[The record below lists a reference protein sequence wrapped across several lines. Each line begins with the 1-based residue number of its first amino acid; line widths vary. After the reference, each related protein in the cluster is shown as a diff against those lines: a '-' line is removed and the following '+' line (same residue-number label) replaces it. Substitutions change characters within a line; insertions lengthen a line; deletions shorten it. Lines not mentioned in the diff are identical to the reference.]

1 MIKGIIMLNNIFR
14 SQNFK
19 FGEGAI
25 SGYIACLLAVLC
37 FLGVLSFHFPQYLT
51 TPELRANYNVD
62 FLRQL
67 LFVCLVISASLGLL
81 NFVRNRNKRM
91 GAFAWFFVIISIA
104 LGGHKVEVLDFEDS
118 TFYLGMDWFILDLL
132 GSTLIFIFIEKLIPH
147 RKSQAVLRPQWQG
160 DLNHFFVNHLLV
172 GIVLLIT
179 NVFIHQTFAWAV
191 YEDVQIFIAEMPFLL
206 QLFSIVLV
214 ADIAQYVMH
223 RLYHEVPVLWRF
235 HSVHHSAKHMDW
247 LAGSRQHILELIVTR
262 TMVLTPIFLLGY
274 SKQVIDLY
282 VIIVGLQAVFNHAN
296 VQLKFGW
303 LKYIIVTP
311 QFHHWHHSSDDAAID
326 RNYAAHFA
334 FLDYLLGT
342 AVKSQPQWPDEYGVV
357 GDYVPNGMYK
367 QQLFP
372 FKSVWRMLRKKLK
385 KPS

>member
-1 MIKGIIMLNNIFR
+1 MLNNIFR
-14 SQNFK
+14 SQSFK

-51 TPELRANYNVD
+51 TPELRVNYNVE

-67 LFVCLVISASLGLL
+67 LFVSLVIAASLGLL
-81 NFVRNRNKRM
+81 NFVRNRNKRL

-118 TFYLGMDWFILDLL
+118 TYYLGMDWFILDLL

-147 RKSQAVLRPQWQG
+147 RKTQAILRPQWQG

-191 YEDVQIFIAEMPFLL
+191 YEDVQVFIAEMPFLL
-206 QLFSIVLV
+206 QIFSIVLV

-223 RLYHEVPVLWRF
+223 RLYHEVPLLWRF

-274 SKQVIDLY
+274 SKEIIDIY

-372 FKSVWRMLRKKLK
+372 FKSVWRMLRKKLS
-385 KPS
+385 KPT

>member
-1 MIKGIIMLNNIFR
+1 MLKKIFR
-14 SQNFK
+14 AQSFH

-51 TPELRANYNVD
+51 TPELRVNYNVE

-67 LFVCLVISASLGLL
+67 LFVSLVIAASLALL
-81 NFVRNRNKRM
+81 NFLRNKNKRL
-91 GAFAWFFVIISIA
+91 GAFSWFFVILSIA

-147 RKSQAVLRPQWQG
+147 RKEQPVLRPQWQG

-179 NVFIHQTFAWAV
+179 NIFIHQTFAWAV
-191 YEDVQIFIAEMPFLL
+191 YEDVQVFIDSMPIYL
-206 QLFSIVLV
+206 QLFSILLV
-214 ADIAQYVMH
+214 ADIAQYITH

-235 HSVHHSAKHMDW
+235 HAVHHSAKHMDW

-262 TMVLTPIFLLGY
+262 SLVLTPIFLLGF
-274 SKQVIDLY
+274 SKTVIDIY

-296 VQLKFGW
+296 VQLNFGW

-311 QFHHWHHSSDDAAID
+311 QFHHWHHASDDAAID
-326 RNYAAHFA
+326 RNYAAHFS
-334 FLDYLLGT
+334 FLDYLFAT
-342 AVKSQPQWPDEYGVV
+342 AVRHQPQWPDSYGVV

-372 FKSVWRMLRKKLK
+372 FKSVWRMLRKRLNK
-385 KPS
+385 ST

>member
-1 MIKGIIMLNNIFR
+1 MLKKIFR
-14 SQNFK
+14 EQNFH

-25 SGYIACLLAVLC
+25 SGYIACMLAVLC
-37 FLGVLSFHFPQYLT
+37 FFGVLSFHFPQYLT
-51 TPELRANYNVD
+51 TPELRVNYNVE

-67 LFVCLVISASLGLL
+67 MFVSLVIAGSLGLL
-81 NFVRNRNKRM
+81 NFVRNKNKRM
-91 GAFAWFFVIISIA
+91 GAFAWFFIIITIA
-104 LGGHKVEVLDFEDS
+104 LGGHRVEVLDFED
-118 TFYLGMDWFILDLL
+118 TTYYLGMDWFILDLL

-147 RKSQAVLRPQWQG
+147 RKKQAILRPQWQG

-179 NVFIHQTFAWAV
+179 NVFIHKTFAWAV
-191 YEDVQIFIAEMPFLL
+191 YEDVQAFINQMPFIA
-206 QLFSIVLV
+206 QLFCIVLI
-214 ADIAQYVMH
+214 ADLAQYVTH

-235 HSVHHSAKHMDW
+235 HAVHHSAKHMDW

-262 TMVLTPIFLLGY
+262 SLVLTPIFLLGF
-274 SKQVIDLY
+274 SKDVIDIY

-334 FLDYLLGT
+334 FLDYLFGT
-342 AVKSQPQWPDEYGVV
+342 AVKGQTQWPEHYGVV

-372 FKSVWRMLRKKLK
+372 FKSVWRMLRKQFK
-385 KPS
+385 

>member
-1 MIKGIIMLNNIFR
+1 MLRNIFR
-14 SQNFK
+14 TQSFQ

-25 SGYIACLLAVLC
+25 SGYIACMLAVLS

-67 LFVCLVISASLGLL
+67 MFVSLVIAASLGLL
-81 NFVRNRNKRM
+81 NFVRNKNKRL
-91 GAFAWFFVIISIA
+91 GAFSWFFVILSIA
-104 LGGHKVEVLDFEDS
+104 LGGHRVEVLDFAD
-118 TFYLGMDWFILDLL
+118 TTYYLGMDWFILDLL

-147 RKSQAVLRPQWQG
+147 RKTQAILRPQWQG

-172 GIVLLIT
+172 GIILLIT
-179 NVFIHQTFAWAV
+179 NIFIHKTFAWAV
-191 YEDVQIFIAEMPFLL
+191 YEDVQAFINQMPFIG
-206 QLFSIVLV
+206 QLFCIVLV
-214 ADIAQYVMH
+214 ADLAQYVTH

-235 HSVHHSAKHMDW
+235 HAVHHSAKHMDW

-262 TMVLTPIFLLGY
+262 SLVLTPIFLLGF
-274 SKQVIDLY
+274 SKEVIDIY

-311 QFHHWHHSSDDAAID
+311 QFHHWHHASDDAAID
-326 RNYAAHFA
+326 RNYAAHLA

-342 AVKSQPQWPDEYGVV
+342 AVKGQTQWPEHYGVV

-372 FKSVWRMLRKKLK
+372 FKSVWRMLCKRFK
-385 KPS
+385 

>member
-1 MIKGIIMLNNIFR
+1 MLNKIFR
-14 SQNFK
+14 AKSFQ

-67 LFVCLVISASLGLL
+67 LFVCLVIAASLGLL
-81 NFVRNRNKRM
+81 NFVRNRNKRL

-132 GSTLIFIFIEKLIPH
+132 GSTLIFILIEKLIPH
-147 RKSQAVLRPQWQG
+147 RKFQAVLRPQWQG

-191 YEDVQIFIAEMPFLL
+191 YEDLQAFIADMPFFL

-235 HSVHHSAKHMDW
+235 HAVHHSAKHMDW

-262 TMVLTPIFLLGY
+262 SLVLTPIFLLGF
-274 SKQVIDLY
+274 SKEIIDMY

-303 LKYIIVTP
+303 FKYIIVTP
-311 QFHHWHHSSDDAAID
+311 QFHHWHHASDEAAID

-357 GDYVPNGMYK
+357 GDYVPDGMYK

-372 FKSVWRMLRKKLK
+372 FRSVWRMLRKKLK
-385 KPS
+385 KPT

>member
-1 MIKGIIMLNNIFR
+1 MLNKIFKVN
-14 SQNFK
+14 SFQ

-25 SGYIACLLAVLC
+25 SGYIACMLSVLC
-37 FLGVLSFHFPQYLT
+37 FFGVLSFHFPQYLT
-51 TPELRANYNVD
+51 TPELRVNYNVE

-67 LFVCLVISASLGLL
+67 LFVSLVIAASLGLL
-81 NFVRNRNKRM
+81 NFVRNKNKRL
-91 GAFAWFFVIISIA
+91 GAFSWFFVIISIA
-104 LGGHKVEVLDFEDS
+104 LGGHQVEVLDFQDT

-132 GSTLIFIFIEKLIPH
+132 GSTLIFIFIEKLFPH
-147 RKSQAVLRPQWQG
+147 RKSQPILRPQWQA

-172 GIVLLIT
+172 GIVLLIA
-179 NVFIHQTFAWAV
+179 NIFIHQAFASVV
-191 YEDVQIFIAEMPFLL
+191 YLDAQLFIAQMPFLG
-206 QLFSIVLV
+206 QLFCIVLV
-214 ADIAQYVMH
+214 ADIAQYITH
-223 RLYHEVPVLWRF
+223 RFYHEVPVFWRF
-235 HSVHHSAKHMDW
+235 HAVHHSAKHMDW

-262 TMVLTPIFLLGY
+262 SLVLAPIFLLGF
-274 SKQVIDLY
+274 SKQIIDLY

-296 VQLKFGW
+296 VQLKIGW

-326 RNYAAHFA
+326 RNYAAHFS

-342 AVKSQPQWPDEYGVV
+342 AVKSQPEWPESYGVV

-372 FKSVWRMLRKKLK
+372 FKSVWRMLRKKLHR
-385 KPS
+385 SS